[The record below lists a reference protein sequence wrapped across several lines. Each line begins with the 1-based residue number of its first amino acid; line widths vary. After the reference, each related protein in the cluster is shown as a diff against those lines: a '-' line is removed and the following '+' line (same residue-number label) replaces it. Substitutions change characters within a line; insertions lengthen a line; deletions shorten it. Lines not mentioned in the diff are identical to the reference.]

1 MAVKKCFAAASV
13 MLLSLSSGVV
23 FAQNFGDLDLTEDP
37 KKDEKK
43 EPPKDELDL
52 TAPEKKPAPKT
63 GSPKDDDRKP
73 LKADKPTVER
83 DVTQDDR
90 VKSVQRKLYIK
101 RGRFE
106 LAPAAIINVND
117 PYYTRI
123 GGQIRLA
130 FYPADTLAI
139 AARFAVMQTLPSD
152 DVRQATR
159 TLQSRI
165 FFSVPYWNAMADLEW
180 SPLYGKVSFLNSIL
194 HIDGYVLGGG
204 GVVFTERTGTPDPAN
219 MDQPRPINPAFDLG
233 LGLRFVAKDFVAV
246 NLGIVNTTYV
256 DTPRGTT
263 KGVTQNLMM
272 LTVGVSLFVPFKS
285 TYREAE

>member
-1 MAVKKCFAAASV
+1 MAVQKRFAAALV
-13 MLLSLSSGVV
+13 LLLSLSSGVV

-37 KKDEKK
+37 KKEEKK

-52 TAPEKKPAPKT
+52 TAPDKKPAPKT

-106 LAPAAIINVND
+106 LAPAAIININD
-117 PYYTRI
+117 PYYTRV

-139 AARFAVMQTLPSD
+139 AAVSYTHLTLPTSD
-152 DVRQATR
+152 LV
-159 TLQSRI
+159 
-165 FFSVPYWNAMADLEW
+165 
-180 SPLYGKVSFLNSIL
+180 
-194 HIDGYVLGGG
+194 
-204 GVVFTERTGTPDPAN
+204 
-219 MDQPRPINPAFDLG
+219 
-233 LGLRFVAKDFVAV
+233 
-246 NLGIVNTTYV
+246 
-256 DTPRGTT
+256 
-263 KGVTQNLMM
+263 
-272 LTVGVSLFVPFKS
+272 
-285 TYREAE
+285 